1 MMGCAGE
8 RVERGGER
16 DAEDGWRETDMC
28 KSVWELA
35 SPSTSPH
42 SITASWHCNVSLYLS
57 SLHLL
62 LASPSTSPH
71 CITASWH
78 CRKCIPATEGFEVW
92 GALGDSGF

>member
-42 SITASWHCNVSLYLS
+42 
-57 SLHLL
+57 
-62 LASPSTSPH
+62 